1 MTATI
6 VVESSG
12 HECDAKLD
20 TWLKDILPRTPGIVR
35 KVAKRELVLACREFF
50 EQSAAWRV
58 VVGPKNLV
66 ANKRTYYTSPYDA
79 YSDVVRVFSVE
90 LLGSQLRVL
99 LRRPAGVEPTATR
112 PWAYFIGTTPDQI
125 RVWPTPTDSVT
136 NGLTYYLALTPK
148 VTVTK
153 LPSIALTHFYD
164 AILDGVLGRIY
175 AHPAKPYTNPTLGTY
190 HLNRFRAAIGHYAA
204 EAKKGFG
211 EADTW
216 QFPRFGK

>member
-6 VVESSG
+6 IVESSG
-12 HECDAKLD
+12 HECEAKLD

-90 LLGSQLRVL
+90 LNGAPLKVM
-99 LRRPAGVEPTATR
+99 LRRPAGQEPSATT
-112 PWAYFIGTTPDQI
+112 PYAYFIGSSPSQV
-125 RVWPTPTDSVT
+125 RVWPTPSTSVT
-136 NGLTYYLALTPK
+136 NGLTYYIALTPK

-153 LPSIALTHFYD
+153 LPSVAQTHFYD

-175 AHPAKPYTNPTLGTY
+175 AHPAKPYSNPGLGEY
-190 HLNRFRAAIGHYAA
+190 HLKRFRAAIGRYSA

-211 EADTW
+211 EAVSW
-216 QFPRFGK
+216 SYPRFGK